1 MNIYVYVYINVVV
14 FMIFLVLFLGVFEV
28 FLIGVRVEINVKV
41 VFFGGGKYRC
51 IYILVVLGVYF
62 FNIIWN
68 GC

>member
-1 MNIYVYVYINVVV
+1 
-14 FMIFLVLFLGVFEV
+14 MIFLVFLGVFEV

-41 VFFGGGKYRC
+41 VFLGGGKYRC
-51 IYILVVLGVYF
+51 TYILVVLGVYF